1 LTPISKH
8 SFCGKVLLSQK
19 LLREKKQEKTYKK
32 TNIVN
37 RFSDEADGFRKR
49 RAAAVLVSR
58 DAQHR
63 ALGSDLRSSKNQT
76 GRFKTSGANYKEV
89 GEIPHTQRH
98 YPQEGHGFSEG

>member
-1 LTPISKH
+1 
-8 SFCGKVLLSQK
+8 
-19 LLREKKQEKTYKK
+19 LREGFTLSKTTSRKKQEKTYKK